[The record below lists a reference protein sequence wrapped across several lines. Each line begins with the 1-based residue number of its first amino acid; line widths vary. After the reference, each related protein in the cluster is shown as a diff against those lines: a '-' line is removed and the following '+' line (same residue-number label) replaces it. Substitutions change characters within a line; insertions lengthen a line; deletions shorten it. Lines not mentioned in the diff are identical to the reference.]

1 MNTPKLLVALQGT
14 GKCSRAWN
22 IANQI
27 AEFQRAKIHALNL
40 TRLDAANTAH
50 DDPAKNQSEPQS
62 PKGCLPE
69 FFADKDADTALQG
82 NLAQQRIY
90 KTAREINADLVIVG
104 TDRRTGLHRLL
115 PSATHRLCDAI
126 ACHLLAV
133 RSNGPVDGYRRIS
146 IAMDPSRSPIKVN
159 ETALTFAR
167 MATTVK
173 FVIVTP
179 MPLSTPLHLEDIS
192 GSHWSSMADAV
203 RFKRQIRSEAAD
215 ALRSAGLHPKILE
228 VRTGDTFHEI
238 LACATDMRAD
248 LLIISQDKQQPR
260 NRWLSRSTVAR
271 LLNRMPCDVLV
282 CRD

>member
-14 GKCSRAWN
+14 GKFSRAWN

-50 DDPAKNQSEPQS
+50 DYPAKNQSEPQS
-62 PKGCLPE
+62 PKGCLQKI
-69 FFADKDADTALQG
+69 FADKDADTALQG

-104 TDRRTGLHRLL
+104 TDRRTGLRRLL

-159 ETALTFAR
+159 ENRAHVCENGNYCKVRDRNAY
-167 MATTVK
+167 ASEHD
-173 FVIVTP
+173 P
-179 MPLSTPLHLEDIS
+179 PLGRYLRFTLVLD
-192 GSHWSSMADAV
+192 GRCCAV
-203 RFKRQIRSEAAD
+203 QK
-215 ALRSAGLHPKILE
+215 
-228 VRTGDTFHEI
+228 
-238 LACATDMRAD
+238 TDS
-248 LLIISQDKQQPR
+248 I
-260 NRWLSRSTVAR
+260 
-271 LLNRMPCDVLV
+271 
-282 CRD
+282 

>member
-1 MNTPKLLVALQGT
+1 MSTSTLLVALQGT

-27 AEFQRAKIHALNL
+27 AEFQRAKIHAINL

-50 DDPAKNQSEPQS
+50 GDPANDQSEPQS

-69 FFADKDADTALQG
+69 FFADKDDDATLQG
-82 NLAQQRIY
+82 NLAHQRICR
-90 KTAREINADLVIVG
+90 TAREINADLVIVG
-104 TDRRTGLHRLL
+104 TDRRKGLGRLL

-126 ACHLLAV
+126 ACHLLAAN
-133 RSNGPVDGYRRIS
+133 SNGPADGYRRIS

-173 FVIVTP
+173 FVIVMP
-179 MPLSTPLHLEDIS
+179 MPGRTIPNLEDLS
-192 GSHWSSMADAV
+192 GLHWSSMADAV

-215 ALRSAGLHPKILE
+215 ALRSAGLHPSILE

-238 LACATDMRAD
+238 VACATDIRAD

-260 NRWLSRSTVAR
+260 NRWLSRSAVAR

>member
-179 MPLSTPLHLEDIS
+179 MPLSTPPTWKIPAVHIGPRWPMLC
-192 GSHWSSMADAV
+192 GSKD
-203 RFKRQIRSEAAD
+203 RFDLKR
-215 ALRSAGLHPKILE
+215 P
-228 VRTGDTFHEI
+228 
-238 LACATDMRAD
+238 
-248 LLIISQDKQQPR
+248 
-260 NRWLSRSTVAR
+260 
-271 LLNRMPCDVLV
+271 MPCEAPGCTPRFSKCVPATPSTRSWLV
-282 CRD
+282 QQTCALTY